1 MSWNQIIQSLLF
13 DVLNIPVGTWRY
25 ICKFKNPLQ
34 SLVWIYLHIPMW
46 PILFFHTACGRSS
59 WTFCEWIGFRKWSG
73 KLDLIQINL
82 FLNYFLLYP
91 SNSMKFLNL
100 NCISHNFIR
109 PLTTKCEEN
118 QRPILQHTTWRTRR
132 HHDLPDKGRRQQTPE
147 RERVCII
154 ELLCELM
161 DEGPTSV
168 L

>member
-13 DVLNIPVGTWRY
+13 DVLHIPVGTWRY

-46 PILFFHTACGRSS
+46 PILFYHTACGRSS

-91 SNSMKFLNL
+91 SNSRNFRIWIVFHTILFALLLRNAKKTRDQFYNTPRDGQGGTTTYLTRAVVNKL
-100 NCISHNFIR
+100 LKGNACVSSNCYVS
-109 PLTTKCEEN
+109 
-118 QRPILQHTTWRTRR
+118 
-132 HHDLPDKGRRQQTPE
+132 
-147 RERVCII
+147 
-154 ELLCELM
+154 
-161 DEGPTSV
+161 
-168 L
+168 